1 MIQAADPYRLLQV
14 IPGAEPEVIKAAYR
28 ALARKYHPD
37 MGGTD
42 LQMTM
47 LNAAWETLRDGAGR
61 ELYDRER
68 KEAAAA
74 QTAPTEQRGVDE
86 RPPATSAS
94 SRPKSPRGRPGTVL
108 DFGRY
113 AGFSLGDLAIDD
125 PDYLVWLARTPIGHR
140 LQFEI
145 DALLAASRPIT
156 SRLTTSRSERPKSR
170 FSRRR

>member
-1 MIQAADPYRLLQV
+1 MIQVADPYHLLQV
-14 IPGAEPEVIKAAYR
+14 IPDAEPEVIQAAYR

-42 LQMTM
+42 LQMAM
-47 LNAAWETLRDGAGR
+47 LNAAWETLRDRGGR

-68 KEAAAA
+68 KESAAA
-74 QTAPTEQRGVDE
+74 QPVPTAQRGTDE
-86 RPPATSAS
+86 RPPATTV
-94 SRPKSPRGRPGTVL
+94 SPRPRSPRSRPGTVL

-113 AGFSLGDLAIDD
+113 AGLSLGDLAIDD
-125 PDYLVWLARTPIGHR
+125 PDYLEWLARTPIGHR

-145 DALLAASRPIT
+145 QALLVASRP
-156 SRLTTSRSERPKSR
+156 TTSRPERPKSR